1 MRDLNLQER
10 EVSSRSHLCTL
21 ENCYWLWIKS
31 KLHIPSKYVTS
42 DLCYSSTI
50 LFLKKKVKCYDIY
63 LGEKGKEDT
72 IPHKWSRQFSV
83 STCGSQRSS
92 SGWKAW
98 GPILSPSDLSSWPQF
113 PLSREP
119 RLCREFQASLTSS
132 EALPT
137 QTQTEDNKHTP
148 PPMEHIAHYTFP
160 CFPPSVIPELKT
172 TVTNPL
178 IGDLFSVSTL
188 QFSIIH
194 ELPSQNVW
202 RR

>member
-137 QTQTEDNKHTP
+137 QTQTEDNKH
-148 PPMEHIAHYTFP
+148 A
-160 CFPPSVIPELKT
+160 
-172 TVTNPL
+172 PL
-178 IGDLFSVSTL
+178 PHGAQSTL
-188 QFSIIH
+188 HIPMFSTKCH
-194 ELPSQNVW
+194 S
-202 RR
+202 